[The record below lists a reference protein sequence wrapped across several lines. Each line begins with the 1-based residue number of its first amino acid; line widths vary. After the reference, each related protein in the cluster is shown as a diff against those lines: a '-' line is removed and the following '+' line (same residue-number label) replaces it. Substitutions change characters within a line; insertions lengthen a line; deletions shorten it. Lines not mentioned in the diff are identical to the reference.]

1 MKKKELMSV
10 KLLFITVVF
19 LVGNNKLNK
28 CLLSLQ
34 RQVYSKYGK
43 SN

>member
-1 MKKKELMSV
+1 MKKELMSV

-28 CLLSLQ
+28 CILPLQ
-34 RQVYSKYGK
+34 YGK
-43 SN
+43 SNDEY